1 MHGLRSAVYA
11 TRFILSLSLGGA
23 SSKKIVSCPHK
34 YEKTSD
40 N

>member
-11 TRFILSLSLGGA
+11 TRFILLLSLGGA
-23 SSKKIVSCPHK
+23 SSKKLCHAHINTK
-34 YEKTSD
+34 KTND